1 MTAEPTSR
9 DARSRPR
16 GRAVSATLGRG
27 VDEDVELF
35 DRWAAGDRDAGDRL
49 LRRHFPTVF
58 KFLRNKVGSGVEDVI
73 QATFLACVQ
82 AKDRFRRESSFR
94 AFLLGLARMELFGYY
109 RRTHRDERI
118 DGSVTAL
125 RDLGASP
132 TAALV
137 QREEQRVL
145 LEAMCR
151 IPLDLQIV
159 LELFYWEKLTS
170 AELGV
175 VLDIPAPTVRSR
187 LRRAKAALLEQIPEV
202 TSDPAVRDNLVTG
215 FDAWASSLR
224 KHGEP

>member
-1 MTAEPTSR
+1 M
-9 DARSRPR
+9 
-16 GRAVSATLGRG
+16 GVSANIAGG
-27 VDEDVELF
+27 VNDDAELF
-35 DRWAAGDRDAGDRL
+35 DRWAAGDREAGDRL

-58 KFLRNKVGSGVEDVI
+58 KFLRNKVTGGIEDVI

-94 AFLLGLARMELFGYY
+94 AFLLGLARLELFGHY

-118 DGSVTAL
+118 DGGVTAL
-125 RDLGASP
+125 RDLGESP

-145 LEAMCR
+145 LEAMRR

-159 LELFYWEKLTS
+159 LELFYWEKLNST
-170 AELGV
+170 ELGV

-187 LRRAKAALLEQIPEV
+187 LRRAKAALLEKIAEV
-202 TSDPAVRDNLVTG
+202 TTDATVRENLLTD
-215 FDAWASSLR
+215 FDAWADSLR
-224 KHGEP
+224 KQGED

>member
-1 MTAEPTSR
+1 VDD
-9 DARSRPR
+9 DA
-16 GRAVSATLGRG
+16 
-27 VDEDVELF
+27 ELF

-58 KFLRNKVGSGVEDVI
+58 KFLRNKVQSGVEDVI

-82 AKDRFRRESSFR
+82 AKDRYRRESSFR
-94 AFLLGLARMELFGYY
+94 AFLLGLARLELFGHY

-118 DGSVTAL
+118 DGAITAL
-125 RDLGASP
+125 RDLGDSP
-132 TAALV
+132 SAAMV

-159 LELFYWEKLTS
+159 LELFYWQKLTS

-187 LRRAKAALLEQIPEV
+187 LRRAKAALLEKIPEV
-202 TSDPAVRDNLVTG
+202 TNDPVVCAKLVTG

-224 KHGEP
+224 KHHEE

>member
-1 MTAEPTSR
+1 MN
-9 DARSRPR
+9 R
-16 GRAVSATLGRG
+16 GASPASLSPAVSDDA
-27 VDEDVELF
+27 ELF
-35 DRWAAGDRDAGDRL
+35 DRWSAGDREAGDRL
-49 LRRHFPTVF
+49 LRRHFPTVY
-58 KFLRNKVGSGVEDVI
+58 KFLRNKVAGGVEDLI

-82 AKDRFRRESSFR
+82 AKARFRRESSFR
-94 AFLLGLARMELFGYY
+94 AFLLGLARLELFAHY

-118 DGSVTAL
+118 DGGVTAL

-159 LELFYWEKLTS
+159 LELFYWERLTS

-187 LRRAKAALLEQIPEV
+187 LRRAKAALVAEIPNV
-202 TSDPAVRDNLVTG
+202 TSDPLVRGNLLTD

-224 KHGEP
+224 KTNGE

>member
-1 MTAEPTSR
+1 MSAASIAMVVDD
-9 DARSRPR
+9 DA
-16 GRAVSATLGRG
+16 V
-27 VDEDVELF
+27 LF
-35 DRWAAGDRDAGDRL
+35 DLWAAGDRDAGDRL

-58 KFLRNKVGSGVEDVI
+58 KFLRNKVHSGVEDLI

-82 AKDRFRRESSFR
+82 AKDRYRRESSFR
-94 AFLLGLARMELFGYY
+94 AFLLGLARLELFGHY

-118 DGSVTAL
+118 DGAITAL
-125 RDLGASP
+125 RDLGDSP

-159 LELFYWEKLTS
+159 LELFYWERLTS

-187 LRRAKAALLEQIPEV
+187 LRRAKEALLAKIPEV
-202 TSDPAVRDNLVTG
+202 TSDPTVRDNLVTG
-215 FDAWASSLR
+215 FDSWASSLR
-224 KHGEP
+224 KRE

>member
-1 MTAEPTSR
+1 MTL
-9 DARSRPR
+9 
-16 GRAVSATLGRG
+16 VSANIANA
-27 VDEDVELF
+27 VNDDAELF
-35 DRWAAGDRDAGDRL
+35 DRWAAGDREAGDRL

-58 KFLRNKVGSGVEDVI
+58 KFLRNKVTSGVEDVI

-94 AFLLGLARMELFGYY
+94 AFLLGLARLELFGYY

-118 DGSVTAL
+118 DGGVTAL
-125 RDLGASP
+125 RDLGESP

-145 LEAMCR
+145 LEAMRR
-151 IPLDLQIV
+151 IPIDLQIV
-159 LELFYWEKLTS
+159 LELFYWEKLNST
-170 AELGV
+170 ELGV

-187 LRRAKAALLEQIPEV
+187 LRRAKAALLEKITEV
-202 TSDPAVRDNLVTG
+202 TTDATVRENLLTD

-224 KHGEP
+224 KHGEE